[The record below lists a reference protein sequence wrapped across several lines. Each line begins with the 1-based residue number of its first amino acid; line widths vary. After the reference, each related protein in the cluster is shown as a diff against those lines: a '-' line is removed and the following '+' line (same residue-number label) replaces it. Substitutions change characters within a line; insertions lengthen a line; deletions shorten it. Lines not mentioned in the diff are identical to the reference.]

1 MAYRLEPLTP
11 ADAAFRWEVYTATI
25 KPWIDELLDLS
36 EDQQWQMVTEDLAAG
51 RHVAIVVNDVRVG
64 MMLVE
69 ESDTAISLS
78 QIALLPAYQG
88 LGIGSA
94 VLETLVERARRAG
107 KPFTLHVFH
116 GNTRARALYERFGF
130 RVTAHGEH
138 DLEMQWSPECPGAA
152 DRRPGPTRSAE
163 PDDWPGDW

>member
-11 ADAAFRWEVYTATI
+11 ADAAFRWEVYTAAI

-36 EDQQWQMVTEDLAAG
+36 EDQQWQMVTGDLAAG
-51 RHVAIVVNDVRVG
+51 RQGAIVVNDVRVG
-64 MMLVE
+64 MMLIE
-69 ESDTAISLS
+69 ESDSAISLS

-94 VLETLVERARRAG
+94 VLESLVERARRAG
-107 KPFTLHVFH
+107 KPLTLRVFH

-138 DLEMQWSPECPGAA
+138 DLEMQWSPGDQADGYRTPGW
-152 DRRPGPTRSAE
+152 GQSAE
-163 PDDWPGDW
+163 PAEWLGEW